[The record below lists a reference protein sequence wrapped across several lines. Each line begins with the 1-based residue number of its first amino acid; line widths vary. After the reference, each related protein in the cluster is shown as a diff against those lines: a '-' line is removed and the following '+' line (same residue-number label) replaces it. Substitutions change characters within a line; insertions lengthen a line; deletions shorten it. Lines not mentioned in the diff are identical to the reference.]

1 MSREQKKGLGVP
13 VAEPTVGLRPAIS
26 PFGRGFTA
34 YALTQEKPTE
44 PCRTQESVLCSK
56 T

>member
-1 MSREQKKGLGVP
+1 MSRENEGLGVP

-34 YALTQEKPTE
+34 YALTQEK
-44 PCRTQESVLCSK
+44 RTGIDA
-56 T
+56 